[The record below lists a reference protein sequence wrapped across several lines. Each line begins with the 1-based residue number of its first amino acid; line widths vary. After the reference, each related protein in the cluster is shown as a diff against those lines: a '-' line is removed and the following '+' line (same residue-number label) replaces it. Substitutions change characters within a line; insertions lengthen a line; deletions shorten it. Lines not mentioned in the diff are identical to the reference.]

1 MPQTTVGRVFASCCA
16 LLLSPLLLAVST
28 APGSGADPNGSA
40 QSRLPQD
47 GPIKRTLH
55 FAVSIGPE
63 RDVGCDII
71 GDLYLPK
78 GAGPG
83 HRVPAI
89 VATHGFGGTKDD
101 QRGLGEFM
109 TGRDYAVLA
118 FSSLG
123 FGGSTCRITMDTP
136 EYDGVAVSQLISFL
150 GGADHIAFEDADHTR
165 PAAPLDAIQLDAADH
180 AGGRSPNDPRVGMIG
195 ASYGGGVQFATAS
208 VDPRLDAIVPMIT
221 WNDTLYSLAPNNA
234 NLPEGVDERIPGPS
248 KYLVAQDLLTN
259 AAKEPDQ
266 APPPPSWSD
275 HNCPRFYPAA
285 CQVILNWYIF
295 GAPSETDVESV
306 RHGSV
311 VTYADKI
318 RIPTLLAQGQQDT
331 IFLLNEAAATYQT
344 LASHGVDVKMLWHR
358 WGHDTSNVV
367 PGELDWTHP
376 DWEQRYQIDA
386 TLRWFDYH
394 LKGIGSDDLPGF
406 SYFRDWVPEGS
417 AGSPWATS
425 ERYPVAETSSYRLS
439 GADALLPGQGPEAA
453 QTAEAPTTVSLRTGS
468 AGESVA
474 WSTQPLA
481 APLTVVGVPQ
491 VKIPVSTNGTAT
503 VFLHLADVDP
513 AGDEELIYRQIA
525 PAKISGSGLIAFT
538 LPGIVHQFPAG
549 HRLKLVV
556 TGSSSGFRGDPF
568 PVSTQFEANSQSVLT
583 LPVVR

>member
-1 MPQTTVGRVFASCCA
+1 MSRTNVRRVFASCCA
-16 LLLSPLLLAVST
+16 PLFSLLLLVVST
-28 APGSGADPNGSA
+28 APGASA
-40 QSRLPQD
+40 EPGGFAQGWFKKS
-47 GPIKRTLH
+47 TLH
-55 FAVSIGPE
+55 FAVAIGPD
-63 RDVGCDII
+63 RDVDCDIV

-78 GAGPG
+78 DAGPG

-150 GGADHIAFEDADHTR
+150 GGADRIAFEDAEHSR
-165 PAAPLDAIQLDAADH
+165 PVPPLDAIQLDSSDH
-180 AGGRSPNDPRVGMIG
+180 AGRSAANDPRVGMIG

-221 WNDTLYSLAPNNA
+221 WNDSLYSLAPNNA
-234 NLPEGVDERIPGPS
+234 DLPEGVDERIPGPS

-266 APPPPSWSD
+266 APPPTSWSD
-275 HNCPRFYPAA
+275 QNCPRFYPAA

-295 GAPSETDVESV
+295 GAPSAADIESV
-306 RHGSV
+306 RYGSV

-331 IFLLNEAAATYQT
+331 IFLLNEAVATYQA
-344 LASHGVDVKMLWHR
+344 LAANGVEVKMLWHR

-367 PGELDWTHP
+367 PGELDWAHP
-376 DWEQRYQIDA
+376 GWEQRYQIDA
-386 TLRWFDYH
+386 TLRWFDRH
-394 LKGIGSDDLPGF
+394 LKGTGSDDLPAL
-406 SYFRDWVPEGS
+406 SYFRDWIPEGS
-417 AGSPWATS
+417 AASPWATS
-425 ERYPVAETSSYRLS
+425 DRYPVAGTAAYRLV
-439 GADALLPGQGPEAA
+439 GADSLVAA
-453 QTAEAPTTVSLRTGS
+453 GAPAAAATTVALRTGPS
-468 AGESVA
+468 GDSIA
-474 WSTQPLA
+474 WSTEPLA
-481 APLTVVGVPQ
+481 SPITVVGVPQ
-491 VKIPVSTNGTAT
+491 VKIPVTANGTAT
-503 VFLHLADVDP
+503 VFLYLADVDQS
-513 AGDEELIYRQIA
+513 GNEETIYRQIA
-525 PAKISGSGLIAFT
+525 PAKISGSGLVAFT

-549 HRLKLVV
+549 HRLRLVA
-556 TGSSSGFRGDPF
+556 TGSSDAFRGDPF
-568 PVSTQFEANSQSVLT
+568 PVSTQFETGGQSELT
-583 LPVVR
+583 LPVVP